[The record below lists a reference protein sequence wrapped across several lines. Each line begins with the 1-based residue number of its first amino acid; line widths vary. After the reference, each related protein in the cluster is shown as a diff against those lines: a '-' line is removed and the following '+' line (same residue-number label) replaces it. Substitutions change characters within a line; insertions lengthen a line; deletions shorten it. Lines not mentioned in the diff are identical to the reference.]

1 VPELDTYLREVSEL
15 RLPVLE
21 RVPRGATVLD
31 VGAWTGAHGD
41 WLAERRGVTVDGV
54 ELNGEAAAE
63 ARRYR
68 EMLVGSIEDPAL
80 RERIGSGYD
89 AVLFLDVL
97 EHLADPDAVLRAALE
112 WLAPGGVVL
121 CSIPNVAH
129 WRVRLALLRGRF
141 DYEDSGLL
149 DRTHLRWYTRK
160 TARDLVREAGYE
172 LTWEH
177 AVVPQHPRVRVPQR
191 LLRPE
196 LFGYQFLIEGR
207 PTRAPASA

>member
-15 RLPVLE
+15 RLPILE
-21 RVPRGATVLD
+21 RVPRGGTVLD

-41 WLAERRGVTVDGV
+41 WLADRRGATVDGV

-80 RERIGSGYD
+80 RRQIGSEYD

-97 EHLADPDAVLRAALE
+97 EHLAHPDAVLCSARE

-149 DRTHLRWYTRK
+149 DRTHLRWYTRR
-160 TARDLVREAGYE
+160 TARDLLRDAGYE
-172 LTWEH
+172 LTWEE
-177 AVVPQHPRVRVPQR
+177 AVVPQHPRVRVPQW

-196 LFGYQFLIEGR
+196 LFGYQFLMEGR
-207 PTRAPASA
+207 PAPARAPA